1 MHVFQAGKSFAV
13 HVQHY
18 QNHATDYRAPRAHSL
33 QDLIRTFRCSY
44 RHHSYAQLSHHT
56 LRLLVQLPRR
66 CISLH
71 DSRQILSPAIG
82 PSPRRYIG
90 LRTSLLAT
98 ESTRSRTVGRAWWGG
113 DGKLLAGCA
122 KGSFYTGTWL
132 VGESLE
138 TRFDRC
144 EAGLGARVIV
154 VVFML
159 VLEL

>member
-1 MHVFQAGKSFAV
+1 MFQAGKSFAV

-71 DSRQILSPAIG
+71 DSRRILSPAIG
-82 PSPRRYIG
+82 FSPRRYIG
-90 LRTSLLAT
+90 LRTPLLAT
-98 ESTRSRTVGRAWWGG
+98 ESTRSRTVGRAWWGE
-113 DGKLLAGCA
+113 DGNRLRSVRRGVSIQEPGWWERASRRGL
-122 KGSFYTGTWL
+122 
-132 VGESLE
+132 
-138 TRFDRC
+138 DRC

-154 VVFML
+154 VAFML

>member
-1 MHVFQAGKSFAV
+1 MVQAGKSFAV

-82 PSPRRYIG
+82 PSPRRNHRSPDTLARPQRVHEVESSVVRGGEGMENCLRGVQRGASIREPGWWERASRRG
-90 LRTSLLAT
+90 LTA
-98 ESTRSRTVGRAWWGG
+98 A
-113 DGKLLAGCA
+113 KLGWER
-122 KGSFYTGTWL
+122 G
-132 VGESLE
+132 
-138 TRFDRC
+138 
-144 EAGLGARVIV
+144 
-154 VVFML
+154 
-159 VLEL
+159 